1 MPTPLVYRRYGGSL
15 QVDIPNF
22 DTLVEAISIPETQ
35 WIATA
40 CPVVG
45 LQCDPRFLALMDADG
60 NGRIRAGEV
69 REAVKHTAKLLQS
82 RKGADARSDV
92 LELDALSPEGAKIK
106 AAALR
111 ILGSLKATDTARIS
125 LEQVR
130 ASEKVLRDAGII
142 GDGIIAPP
150 FLPEKVRGLASR
162 IMARLPEVKNR
173 AGQAGIDPP
182 TLQRFREARAALLAH
197 MGQKAAVH
205 VWGEPSLTRA
215 QRIREV
221 KPLLDAYFLQ
231 CRLVAAQPEAAS
243 SLKLPAGRVEGALGD
258 TAALEKAAA
267 ALPIAPVEPSGVLSW
282 SRLHRGPA
290 FEVLE
295 VFRKE
300 VAAPVTGDA
309 EKLSDAAW
317 KELSARADAV
327 LAWQATFEAS
337 PLRALLDELPSIA
350 DADLEAIEAT
360 SKADLA
366 LKEEL
371 DAITELERLIL
382 YQRWLL
388 MFANNFI
395 SMPDLYTARKHAL
408 FEKGTLILSGR
419 KYTLSVLA
427 QPRAAHA
434 TLASQ
439 GTTCILYVKVSPKE
453 GGEEYEVAVPVTR
466 GRSTELEVGKRGIFH
481 DVDGK
486 EHDAIVTQVIRQP
499 VSLWE
504 AMTMPFQRI
513 GSFISSKV
521 AAFATSGDKA
531 FEAQLEKGYASSHSV
546 VSTAVIAPTPAPA
559 AAESPASSGGIAGL
573 VAAGGIAFAAVG
585 SSLAFIVSQA
595 KTLTLVD
602 VISAA
607 IIIAAVVMLPAGLF
621 GWLKLRRRNLA
632 LLLEGS
638 GWALNDRLMLTP
650 ALAAL
655 VTRKPQLPKGARID
669 RTDVLRSVV
678 SSLQGEDDE
687 EEGRVPGRVKLLVVL
702 AVLFALLW
710 QVRVPMVRFAC
721 SREWLTTETCAALLP
736 SEPVP
741 PAASTPARPAASPVP
756 PPAAAP

>member
-15 QVDIPNF
+15 QVDIPHF
-22 DTLVEAISIPETQ
+22 DALLDAISIPETQ

-40 CPVVG
+40 CPVEG
-45 LQCDPRFLALMDADG
+45 LQCDPRFLSFMDTDG
-60 NGRIRAGEV
+60 NGRIRVSEV
-69 REAVKHTAKLLQS
+69 RDAVRHTAKLLQS
-82 RKGADARSDV
+82 RKGVDARSDV
-92 LELDALSPEGAKIK
+92 LELDALSPEGAKIR

-130 ASEKVLRDAGII
+130 ASEKVLRDAGIN
-142 GDGIIAPP
+142 GDGIVAPT

-162 IMARLPEVKNR
+162 IMAAFPEVKNR
-173 AGQAGIDPP
+173 AGQAGMDPP
-182 TLQRFREARAALLAH
+182 TLQRFREARTALLAH
-197 MGQKAAVH
+197 MAQKAAVH
-205 VWGEPSLTRA
+205 AWGEPSLARA

-221 KPLLDAYFLQ
+221 RPLLDAYFLQ
-231 CRLVAAQPEAAS
+231 CRLVAAQPEAAA

-267 ALPIAPVEPSGVLSW
+267 ALPIAPVEPTGVLTW
-282 SRLHRGPA
+282 ARLYRGPA
-290 FEVLE
+290 FETLE
-295 VFRKE
+295 AFRKE
-300 VAAPVTGDA
+300 VAAPATGDA
-309 EKLSDAAW
+309 EMLSDAAW
-317 KELSARADAV
+317 KELSAKADAV

-337 PLRALLDELPSIA
+337 PVRGLLDELPSVA
-350 DADLEAIEAT
+350 DADLETIEAACKT
-360 SKADLA
+360 DLA

-388 MFANNFI
+388 TFANNFI
-395 SMPDLYTARKHAL
+395 SMPDLYTSKKDAL
-408 FEKGTLILSGR
+408 FEKGTLILGGR
-419 KYTLSVLA
+419 KYMLSVLA
-427 QPRAAHA
+427 HPRAAHA

-439 GTTCILYVKVSPKE
+439 GTTCILYVKVTPKE
-453 GGEEYEVAVPVTR
+453 GGEGYEVAVPVTR

-481 DVDGK
+481 DVNGK
-486 EHDAIVTQVIRQP
+486 EHDATVTQVIRHP

-513 GSFISSKV
+513 GTFISSKV
-521 AAFATSGDKA
+521 EAFATSGDKA
-531 FEAQLEKGYASSHSV
+531 FQEQLEKGYAST
-546 VSTAVIAPTPAPA
+546 TAVATTALAAPPAPTAAAPAPA
-559 AAESPASSGGIAGL
+559 PSQAAGIAGL

-595 KTLTLVD
+595 KALTLVD

-638 GWALNDRLMLTP
+638 GWALNDRLILTRD
-650 ALAAL
+650 LAAL

-669 RTDVLRSVV
+669 RTDVLHSTASGVRA
-678 SSLQGEDDE
+678 EDDE
-687 EEGRVPGRVKLLVVL
+687 EEGGVPGRVKLLIALVI
-702 AVLFALLW
+702 LFALLW
-710 QVRVPMVRFAC
+710 QVRIPLVRVAC
-721 SREWLTTETCAALLP
+721 GQHWLSPQTCGAMLP
-736 SEPVP
+736 PEP
-741 PAASTPARPAASPVP
+741 TGK
-756 PPAAAP
+756 